1 MAASKQSEQYLDD
14 SDIGDPWDRMDRLG
28 KALQVVADQENTEKV
43 TPARQL
49 LQSLEQRI
57 KEQEESR

>member
-1 MAASKQSEQYLDD
+1 MAAVTDDEEVLDD
-14 SDIGDPWDRMDRLG
+14 ADIEDPWDRMDRLG
-28 KALQVVADQENTEKV
+28 GALQAVARTENREKV

-57 KEQEESR
+57 KEDER

>member
-1 MAASKQSEQYLDD
+1 MAASKQGEEYLDD
-14 SDIGDPWDRMDRLG
+14 SDIDDPWDRMDRLG
-28 KALQVVADQENTEKV
+28 KALQVVASQENTEKV

-57 KEQEESR
+57 KDEEGW